1 MTSEAKIAANRRNAA
16 RSTGPR
22 TAAGKARS
30 RRNALWHG
38 LSLPITQGDTFA
50 AQLEALTNQ
59 LTTVTGAPQEILLL
73 VAQARLELLRVRQAT
88 VETINPNQREPA
100 SGPHENL
107 SDDARAALALTARL
121 AKLVA
126 FDRYE
131 RRALYRFNKVLR
143 LLERT
148 QENRPA
154 GQFEN
159 RKAP

>member
-1 MTSEAKIAANRRNAA
+1 MTSKAKIAANRRNAA

-38 LSLPITQGDTFA
+38 LSLPITQSDAFA
-50 AQLEALTNQ
+50 AQLEALTNR

-73 VAQARLELLRVRQAT
+73 VAQARLELLRVRNAT
-88 VETINPNQREPA
+88 VETINPDHREPA
-100 SGPHENL
+100 GGPHENL
-107 SDDARAALALTARL
+107 SGEVRGALALTASL

-131 RRALYRFNKVLR
+131 RRALSRFNKALR
-143 LLERT
+143 LLESSQCVET
-148 QENRPA
+148 
-154 GQFEN
+154 
-159 RKAP
+159 